1 MENLTLDKQQ
11 VVALKSFLSNT
22 LYKTKIRLDRN
33 NFFPFTFFCSRV
45 IVLLVQS
52 DQNKVPIA

>member
-1 MENLTLDKQQ
+1 MLDEQQ

-22 LYKTKIRLDRN
+22 LYKTKIRLDRT

-45 IVLLVQS
+45 LVLLVQY
-52 DQNKVPIA
+52 